1 MRDRPAASNPPSE
14 IFSRHFLIA
23 TSSVCD
29 NAALKCSIDTLDAD
43 RIMFSTHDPYE
54 DIELAGRWIDQAPID
69 PQTKTMI
76 CRTTVQTLLRFTPD
90 QD

>member
-1 MRDRPAASNPPSE
+1 
-14 IFSRHFLIA
+14 
-23 TSSVCD
+23 
-29 NAALKCSIDTLDAD
+29 
-43 RIMFSTHDPYE
+43 MFSTHDPYE